1 VNEFTN
7 ERLGCMDCGS
17 SDGLAPTIT
26 GSGYCHACPKDEAFK
41 PRHRMEEAGNGK
53 PHGQPIDHEAVR
65 APVGP
70 SKGFTAFPDR
80 GISASTAKAYKVSEG
95 PRGVRVFYYGENATK
110 TKTPDKAMAT
120 TGDFKNAE
128 LFGQHLFAKG
138 GRSITVTEGEEDAM
152 ACYQMH
158 GSKYPAVSIKSG
170 AQSAITSCKEQYD
183 YLNSF
188 ETIYISF
195 DADKP
200 GISASLE
207 VAALFSD
214 KAKIMKHGE
223 GHKDACDYLKA
234 GDGHL
239 YVNAW
244 WRAEAYMPDS
254 IVKSSDL
261 YDDVMSPLQMPF
273 ASYPWDCLNLKVYG
287 MRTGEIVTVMAGSG
301 VGKSTFVKE
310 LLRQVYESTEH
321 KIGVLSLEESVA
333 VAAQGMMSIS
343 AQKVFHLPTV
353 SQMKDI
359 LLDPTRVGEKPSLED
374 ITQERRQQDK
384 EKAFEDMLSTDRFMF
399 LKHEGRITVESVIG
413 QMKYLSK
420 AQDCKVLLLDHISI
434 LVGLVSSGKT
444 NEREAI
450 DSVMHELRKLVEE
463 TDIMLINI
471 CHLRK
476 PVAGA
481 TSHDEG
487 GRVHANEARGSGA
500 IMQLSNIGIA
510 LEADRQH
517 EDEKVRNST
526 IVRVLK
532 NRFSGEVGVAG
543 LLQYS
548 LDTGRLTEI
557 KNIDLEQAL

>member
-1 VNEFTN
+1 
-7 ERLGCMDCGS
+7 M
-17 SDGLAPTIT
+17 
-26 GSGYCHACPKDEAFK
+26 
-41 PRHRMEEAGNGK
+41 
-53 PHGQPIDHEAVR
+53 
-65 APVGP
+65 
-70 SKGFTAFPDR
+70 
-80 GISASTAKAYKVSEG
+80 
-95 PRGVRVFYYGENATK
+95 
-110 TKTPDKAMAT
+110 PDKTMQT
-120 TGDFKNAE
+120 IGDFKKAE

-138 GRSITVTEGEEDAM
+138 GRSITITEGEEDAM

-158 GSKYPAVSIKSG
+158 GSKYPAVSIKTG
-170 AQSAITSCKEQYD
+170 AQSALKCCKEQYD

-188 ETIYISF
+188 ESIIISF
-195 DADKP
+195 DTDTAGK
-200 GISASLE
+200 SAAIE
-207 VAALFSD
+207 VASLFSD
-214 KAKIMKHGE
+214 KAKIMKHRDGY
-223 GHKDACDYLKA
+223 KDACDYLKDNA
-234 GDGHL
+234 GSI
-239 YVNAW
+239 YVNDW
-244 WRAEAYMPDS
+244 WRAEEYMPDS
-254 IVKSSDL
+254 IVRSSAL
-261 YDDVMSPLQMPF
+261 YDDVMAPLQMPF
-273 ASYPWDCLNLKVYG
+273 ASYPWDCLNLKAYG

-310 LLRQVYESTEH
+310 MLRQIHESTNH

-353 SQMKDI
+353 TQMKGI
-359 LLDPTRVGEKPSLED
+359 LLDPTRVTEKSGLEN
-374 ITQERRQQDK
+374 ITLEQRQADK
-384 EKAFEDMLSTDRFMF
+384 ETAFQSMLADDRFMF
-399 LKHEGRITVESVIG
+399 LKHEGHITVESVIG

-434 LVGLVSSGKT
+434 LVGLVSNGKT

-476 PVAGA
+476 PSSGA

-487 GRVHANEARGSGA
+487 GRVHASEARGSGA

-517 EDEKVRNST
+517 EDEQVRNST
-526 IVRVLK
+526 IVRILK
-532 NRFSGEVGVAG
+532 NRFSGEAGVAG

-548 LDTGRLTEI
+548 LATGRLTEI
-557 KNIDLEQAL
+557 KNVDLENAL

>member
-1 VNEFTN
+1 
-7 ERLGCMDCGS
+7 MDAM
-17 SDGLAPTIT
+17 DHGL
-26 GSGYCHACPKDEAFK
+26 
-41 PRHRMEEAGNGK
+41 
-53 PHGQPIDHEAVR
+53 PHGQPTEHAVSLPER
-65 APVGP
+65 L
-70 SKGFTAFPDR
+70 SKGFTALSSR
-80 GISASTAKAYKVSEG
+80 GISATTAKAYKVSEG
-95 PRGVRVFYYGENATK
+95 PRGMRSFYYGENATK
-110 TKTPDKAMAT
+110 TKTPDKVMAT

-138 GRSITVTEGEEDAM
+138 GRSITITEGEEDAM

-158 GSKYPAVSIKSG
+158 GSKYPAVSIKTG
-170 AQSAITSCKEQYD
+170 AQSALKCCKEQYE

-188 ETIYISF
+188 ESIYISF
-195 DADKP
+195 DADKA
-200 GISASLE
+200 GQAAALD
-207 VAALFSD
+207 VAALFAD
-214 KAKIMKHGE
+214 KAKIMKHTDGF
-223 GHKDACDYLKA
+223 KDASDYLTA
-234 GDGHL
+234 GKGHV
-239 YVNAW
+239 YINDW

-261 YDDVMSPLQMPF
+261 YDEVMSPLQMPF

-301 VGKSTFVKE
+301 VGKSTFVRE
-310 LLRQVYESTEH
+310 MLRQVHDSTNH

-353 SQMKDI
+353 SQMRGI
-359 LLDPTRVGEKPSLED
+359 LLDPSRIGEKPSLED
-374 ITQERRQQDK
+374 ITQEQRQADK
-384 EKAFEDMLSTDRFMF
+384 EQAFQAMLSTDRFMF

-434 LVGLVSSGKT
+434 LVGLVSSGKV

-476 PVAGA
+476 PSSGA

-487 GRVHANEARGSGA
+487 GRVHASEARGSGA

-517 EDEKVRNST
+517 EDEQVRNST

-532 NRFSGEVGVAG
+532 NRFSGEAGVAG

-548 LDTGRLTEI
+548 LATGRLTEI
-557 KNIDLEQAL
+557 KNVDLEQAL

>member
-1 VNEFTN
+1 MGDFTGG
-7 ERLGCMDCGS
+7 RVRCGDCDS
-17 SDGLAPTIT
+17 SDGLAPTST
-26 GSGYCHACPKDEAFK
+26 GSGYCHACPEDVAFK
-41 PRHRMEEAGNGK
+41 SKIAMEAMQYAI
-53 PHGQPIDHEAVR
+53 PHGQPVEHVTR
-65 APVGP
+65 APVSA
-70 SKGFTAFPDR
+70 SKGYTAFPDR
-80 GISASTAKAYKVSEG
+80 GISAATAKAYKVSEEA
-95 PRGVRVFYYGENATK
+95 RGLRVFYYGETASK
-110 TKTPDKAMAT
+110 TKMPDKTMQT
-120 TGDFKNAE
+120 VGDFKKAE

-138 GRSITVTEGEEDAM
+138 GRSITITEGEEDAM

-158 GSKYPAVSIKSG
+158 GSKYPAVSIKTG
-170 AQSAITSCKEQYD
+170 AQSALKCCKEQYD

-188 ETIYISF
+188 ESIIISF
-195 DADKP
+195 DTDAAGK
-200 GISASLE
+200 SAAIE
-207 VAALFSD
+207 VASLFSD
-214 KAKIMKHGE
+214 KAKIMKHRDGY
-223 GHKDACDYLKA
+223 KDACDYLKDNA
-234 GDGHL
+234 GSI
-239 YVNAW
+239 YVNDW
-244 WRAEAYMPDS
+244 WRAEEYMPDS
-254 IVKSSDL
+254 IVRSSAL
-261 YDDVMSPLQMPF
+261 YDDVMAPLQMPF
-273 ASYPWDCLNLKVYG
+273 ASYPWDCLNLKAYG

-310 LLRQVYESTEH
+310 LLRQIHESTSH

-353 SQMKDI
+353 SQMQGI
-359 LLDPTRVGEKPSLED
+359 LLDPTRVTEKSGLEN
-374 ITQERRQQDK
+374 ITLEQRQADK
-384 EKAFEDMLSTDRFMF
+384 ETAFQSMLADDRFMF
-399 LKHEGRITVESVIG
+399 LKHEGHITVESVIG

-434 LVGLVSSGKT
+434 LVGLVSNGKT

-476 PVAGA
+476 PSSGA

-487 GRVHANEARGSGA
+487 GRVHASEARGSGA

-517 EDEKVRNST
+517 EDEQVRNST
-526 IVRVLK
+526 IVRILK
-532 NRFSGEVGVAG
+532 NRFSGEAGVAG

-548 LDTGRLTEI
+548 LATGRLTEI
-557 KNIDLEQAL
+557 KNVDLENAL